1 MGWRARA
8 SRVLFT
14 IEGSPNRIAFA
25 FALGVFIAFFPILGI
40 HTWIALGLAIAF
52 RLDKV
57 AILIGVWVNNPWTV
71 GPMLTAGTLVGCSLT
86 GVSPA
91 TLGRVDWS
99 LRGPAFYESLVAG
112 FRPLVL
118 PYALGNLVLGFV
130 VASVTFVL
138 LRAALIRRQARQ
150 AAAGP
155 SAAPR

>member
-1 MGWRARA
+1 MGWLVRA
-8 SRVLFT
+8 SRLLFR
-14 IEGSPNRIAFA
+14 IEGSPTRVASA

-52 RLDKV
+52 RLSKV
-57 AILIGVWVNNPWTV
+57 AILIGVWTNNPWTV
-71 GPMLTAGTLVGCSLT
+71 GPMLTAGTLVGCTLT

-118 PYALGNLVLGFV
+118 PYVLGNLVLGLL
-130 VASVTFVL
+130 VAVPTFLL
-138 LRAALIRRQARQ
+138 LRAALMRRK
-150 AAAGP
+150 AAE
-155 SAAPR
+155 APRDD